1 MNIDRGLAVLEVCLP
16 VFAVMGL
23 GKVLA
28 LKGLFGED
36 RRDFVNALVYWL
48 ALPALIFHE
57 VARQRLSDFLNP
69 AVVVA
74 PIAAIATVAIIFA
87 VLARVLGYRGGF
99 AATFVFGA
107 FWANV
112 TYMGLP
118 LCRNAFGDEGL
129 ALAAVYNAVVMPVFV
144 ALSFAVVG
152 LYGTG
157 GGARLGRRVRQA
169 LLNPVMLAAF
179 LGIIVAACGQAIRG
193 GPEGELP
200 PAVARITSL
209 IGAFLQLVGSMGLPL
224 ALLAIGASLEAAHL
238 RHHRGALALSLVGK
252 LLLLPAA
259 TWLFLHVAYP
269 EATGAVKGVAVLM
282 GSLPNA
288 VASYVIAK
296 QLDLDQDFVGTLL
309 IVSTVASTVTVPL
322 WVYCIL

>member
-1 MNIDRGLAVLEVCLP
+1 MNIERILLVLEVCLP

-23 GKVLA
+23 GKLLA
-28 LKGLFGED
+28 LRGYFGED

-48 ALPALIFHE
+48 ALPALIYHE

-69 AVVVA
+69 AVVAA
-74 PIAAIATVAIIFA
+74 PIAAIVAVAVLFA
-87 VLARVLGYRGGF
+87 VLARVLGYRAGF

-118 LCRNAFGDEGL
+118 LSRNAFGDEGL

-144 ALSFAVVG
+144 LLSFAVIGV
-152 LYGTG
+152 YGTKRG
-157 GGARLGRRVRQA
+157 TGFGQRIRQA

-179 LGIIVAACGQAIRG
+179 LGIITAACAQALRS
-193 GPEGELP
+193 GPEAALP
-200 PAVARITSL
+200 PVVARLSSL
-209 IGAFLQLVGSMGLPL
+209 IGAFLQLVGAMGLPL
-224 ALLAIGASLEAAHL
+224 ALLAIGASLQAAHL

-252 LLLLPAA
+252 LILLPAA
-259 TWLFLHVAYP
+259 TWLFLHVVYP
-269 EATGAVKGVAVLM
+269 DASVPVKGVAVLM

-296 QLDLDQDFVGTLL
+296 QLDLDQEFVGTLL
-309 IVSTVASTVTVPL
+309 IVSTVVSTVTVPL